1 METADNAIYVLI
13 FIYIYLVLKHII
25 LNDVLNDVYI
35 ILKNSCIVLNNRV

>member
-25 LNDVLNDVYI
+25 LNDVYI